1 MEEEVAGQ
9 AEAGDLA
16 ILNAITSMAEVLGR
30 EEDGEVEEAEVVGE
44 GAMRG
49 KPFLSC
55 HLLNTPF
62 DLPT

>member
-49 KPFLSC
+49 KPS
-55 HLLNTPF
+55 
-62 DLPT
+62 